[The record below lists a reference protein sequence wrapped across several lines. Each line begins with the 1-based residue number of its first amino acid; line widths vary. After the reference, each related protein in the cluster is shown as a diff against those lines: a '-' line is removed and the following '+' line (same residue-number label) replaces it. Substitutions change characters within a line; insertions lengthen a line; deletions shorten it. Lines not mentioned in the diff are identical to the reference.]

1 MKIKMLSGSTTIPSK
16 IEPVRQRLERWRRS
30 HKFRSRIPEDIWV
43 RAALLAR
50 QYGVGKTARI
60 LRLDN
65 YALKKRMEIGGQ
77 GRFSPLPKQPSPAFV
92 ELISPIPSSLPECIV
107 KFEYPGGAKMRF
119 QFNGKNTPDPGNL
132 AGPFGSSEE

>member
-1 MKIKMLSGSTTIPSK
+1 MSIKMLSGSTTIPSK

-30 HKFRSRIPEDIWV
+30 HKFRSRIPEDVWA

-60 LRLDN
+60 LRLDY

-77 GRFSPLPKQPSPAFV
+77 GRLAKRPSPAFV

-107 KFEYPGGAKMRF
+107 EFEYPGGAKMRF
-119 QFNGKNTPDPGNL
+119 QFNGKNTPDLGNL
-132 AGPFGSSEE
+132 AGPVGSSEE